1 MNNSNSLERLSN
13 IFTLLASPQ
22 EDANIENISTA
33 LGIPSSIIEQDLQS
47 LLKNETFQA
56 NTILV
61 NDNSTSLSLDPNGF
75 QFPYN
80 TIPIVVSNSEKTLLN
95 KYFPTLSGSNQL
107 DKTYHIKET
116 PTVSMDS
123 YAQLCNRIQ
132 LAIDN
137 HYRVKFTY
145 RSRNKKQ
152 LLNVSVEP
160 HLLYHNVNNGR
171 IYLVSIKDKI
181 YTYRLDLILS
191 LTELPQEKFI
201 PDYSEDQLGIFDYL
215 WGMDLS
221 SLDNPHHIKLRI
233 TAYNQNIIKKIKNDI
248 ARRKYAKL
256 YQEGEYW
263 YYEDD
268 IIGLSA
274 FKTWVYQFG
283 YTVLVETPENL
294 AREIY
299 ESALQRIK
307 NYSQNHF

>member
-1 MNNSNSLERLSN
+1 MNNYNSLERLSN

-22 EDANIENISTA
+22 EDANIENISTT
-33 LGIPSSIIEQDLQS
+33 LGIPTSIIEQDLQT
-47 LLKNETFQA
+47 LFKNETFQA
-56 NTILV
+56 NAILG
-61 NDNSTSLSLDPNGF
+61 NDGSTYLSLDPNGF

-80 TIPIVVSNSEKTLLN
+80 TTPIVVSNSEKTLLN
-95 KYFPTLSGSNQL
+95 KYFPTLSSNNHL

-137 HYRVKFTY
+137 HYRVRFTY

-152 LLNVSVEP
+152 LLNFTVEP
-160 HLLYHNVNNGR
+160 HLLYHNINNGR
-171 IYLVSIKDKI
+171 IYLISLKDRI

-191 LTELPQEKFI
+191 LTELPQDKFI
-201 PDYSEDQLGIFDYL
+201 PDYSENQLGIFDYL

-221 SLDNPHHIKLRI
+221 SLDNPCRIKLRI
-233 TAYNQNIIKKIKNDI
+233 TAYNQNIIEKIRNDI
-248 ARRKYAKL
+248 SRRKYAKL
-256 YQEGEYW
+256 YQKGEYW
-263 YYEDD
+263 YYEDE

-274 FKTWVYQFG
+274 FKTWIHQFG
-283 YTVLVETPENL
+283 YSVLVQAPENL

-299 ESALQRIK
+299 ESALLRLENYAK
-307 NYSQNHF
+307 NHL

>member
-1 MNNSNSLERLSN
+1 MNNYNSLERLSN

-22 EDANIENISTA
+22 EDVNTENISTA
-33 LGIPSSIIEQDLQS
+33 LNIPTHIIEQDLQA
-47 LLKNETFQA
+47 LFKNEAFQA
-56 NTILV
+56 NAIV
-61 NDNSTSLSLDPNGF
+61 GNGNSTSLSLDPNGF

-80 TIPIVVSNSEKTLLN
+80 TTPIAVSNSEKTLLN
-95 KYFPTLSGSNQL
+95 KYFPTLSSNNQL
-107 DKTYHIKET
+107 DKTYLIKET
-116 PTVSMDS
+116 PTASMDF

-152 LLNVSVEP
+152 LLNVTVEP
-160 HLLYHNVNNGR
+160 HLLYHNINNGR
-171 IYLVSIKDKI
+171 IYLISLKDKI

-201 PDYSEDQLGIFDYL
+201 PDYSKVQLGIFDYL

-221 SLDNPHHIKLRI
+221 SLDNPCHIKLRI

-248 ARRKYAKL
+248 SRRKYAKL

-263 YYEDD
+263 YYEDE

-283 YTVLVETPENL
+283 YSVLVLTPEKL

-299 ESALQRIK
+299 ESALQRIE